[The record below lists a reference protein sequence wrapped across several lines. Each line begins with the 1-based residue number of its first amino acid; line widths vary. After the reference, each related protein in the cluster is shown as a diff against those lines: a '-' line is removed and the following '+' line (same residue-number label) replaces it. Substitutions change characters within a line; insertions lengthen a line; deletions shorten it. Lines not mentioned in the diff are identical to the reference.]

1 MLTPNRKIKFQHS
14 DESILTNEELQELD
28 EHFFSWVDLSKKDRK
43 ITEIFKKHKSKFSEE
58 NKALF
63 LLPIG
68 HVYEPE
74 DFRIFFEYEKAIPL
88 AIKKEY
94 NFIYDCLNFVCY
106 QRDNSPAFNEDD
118 YIKKILYDFSI
129 LNEKGTLMILLD
141 FYFTKNFFNNLVKAL
156 GSEYKTKLFINF
168 YFMEKRDFLFVIT
181 IQKMAKLEKPIDI
194 SETKVLIT
202 DYFSNVSPHFLC
214 SKLISEMDPF
224 LQESFTKMQNYYIQ
238 SQINYSLTKE
248 LNPGKYLSIFLK
260 SSPLNP
266 GIDFIIT
273 VTDNS
278 SNLDCSNNKT
288 IAVVILYEMSQE
300 LNYRS
305 DNSYDILSQNLNVGR
320 LITLECAML
329 NPMNMK
335 EIGLELSDEIEMLK
349 PESFKENI
357 EIKGWNDK
365 TPKYLVNKGDN
376 YLVRDSEEK
385 SGILFR
391 QLIYTYDENIS
402 NAIMAKIKIK
412 FVSKSKIKNGI
423 YPMDTQDLFKNKGVI
438 KCIDDNYIP
447 GFYEKCILCMAFY
460 LDLEKLPGN
469 NIKIMGLG
477 TGLGIMSFFL
487 YKLFRGDCEVDNVE
501 KNKWVY
507 DLGVKYFGLKNYDIY
522 GNRINWI
529 FDNAINYVNKIS
541 KLNNIDDNDIE
552 NKNKENKI
560 EYYDFIF
567 NEINDINP
575 KELSSP
581 SSSFFTTEFLSN
593 IKLLLRKNG
602 FYIVNSQTRSYKIIY
617 ENYLNIAKHFPTIY
631 VIPSENRLGIIF
643 ICFKEELSEENC
655 IKIFNKNK
663 EIIFKNGIIDSALV
677 EPFYKEVISKIK
689 DVREEVKKMEDFS
702 LKI

>member
-1 MLTPNRKIKFQHS
+1 
-14 DESILTNEELQELD
+14 
-28 EHFFSWVDLSKKDRK
+28 
-43 ITEIFKKHKSKFSEE
+43 
-58 NKALF
+58 
-63 LLPIG
+63 
-68 HVYEPE
+68 
-74 DFRIFFEYEKAIPL
+74 
-88 AIKKEY
+88 
-94 NFIYDCLNFVCY
+94 
-106 QRDNSPAFNEDD
+106 
-118 YIKKILYDFSI
+118 
-129 LNEKGTLMILLD
+129 
-141 FYFTKNFFNNLVKAL
+141 
-156 GSEYKTKLFINF
+156 
-168 YFMEKRDFLFVIT
+168 
-181 IQKMAKLEKPIDI
+181 MAKLEKPIDI

-248 LNPGKYLSIFLK
+248 LNPGKYLPIFLK

-335 EIGLELSDEIEMLK
+335 EIGIELSDEIEMLK

-385 SGILFR
+385 TGNIFR

-438 KCIDDNYIP
+438 KCIDDYYIP
-447 GFYEKCILCMAFY
+447 GFY
-460 LDLEKLPGN
+460 
-469 NIKIMGLG
+469 
-477 TGLGIMSFFL
+477 
-487 YKLFRGDCEVDNVE
+487 
-501 KNKWVY
+501 
-507 DLGVKYFGLKNYDIY
+507 
-522 GNRINWI
+522 
-529 FDNAINYVNKIS
+529 
-541 KLNNIDDNDIE
+541 
-552 NKNKENKI
+552 
-560 EYYDFIF
+560 
-567 NEINDINP
+567 
-575 KELSSP
+575 
-581 SSSFFTTEFLSN
+581 
-593 IKLLLRKNG
+593 
-602 FYIVNSQTRSYKIIY
+602 
-617 ENYLNIAKHFPTIY
+617 
-631 VIPSENRLGIIF
+631 
-643 ICFKEELSEENC
+643 
-655 IKIFNKNK
+655 
-663 EIIFKNGIIDSALV
+663 
-677 EPFYKEVISKIK
+677 
-689 DVREEVKKMEDFS
+689 
-702 LKI
+702 

>member
-1 MLTPNRKIKFQHS
+1 MLTPNRIIEFQHS

-74 DFRIFFEYEKAIPL
+74 DFRIFFEYEKTIPL

-106 QRDNSPAFNEDD
+106 QRDNSPAFNEED

-181 IQKMAKLEKPIDI
+181 IQKMAKLDKPIDI

-288 IAVVILYEMSQE
+288 VAVVILYEMSQE

-320 LITLECAML
+320 LITMECAML

-385 SGILFR
+385 SGVIFR

-438 KCIDDNYIP
+438 KCIDDYYIP

-501 KNKWVY
+501 KNKLVY

-529 FDNAINYVNKIS
+529 FDDAINYVNKIS
-541 KLNNIDDNDIE
+541 KLNNNDDNDIE

-593 IKLLLRKNG
+593 IKILLRKNG

-689 DVREEVKKMEDFS
+689 DVREEVKKMEDYS